1 MSAMRT
7 VIGLW
12 TDLGED
18 AGAVRT
24 QVFVK
29 EQGIA
34 PELEWDALDAKV
46 MHAVVYNEEGIPIG
60 TGRLITPSASGKPA
74 KIGRM
79 AVLAQYRRQGVGD
92 DILDALITE
101 AMQAG
106 YTSIELSAQAYVS
119 DFYVRHGFEK
129 IGPLFD
135 EVGIPHQKMV
145 LSLKLDSL

>member
-1 MSAMRT
+1 MSATRT

-12 TDLGED
+12 TDLGKD

-24 QVFVK
+24 EVFVK

-46 MHAVVYNEEGIPIG
+46 MHAVVYNDHGQPVG
-60 TGRLITPSASGKPA
+60 TGRLITPSQSHEPA

-79 AVLAQYRRQGVGD
+79 AVLFDYRRQGIGD

-101 AMQAG
+101 AVQAG

-119 DFYVRHGFEK
+119 DFYARHGFTPF
-129 IGPLFD
+129 GPLFN
-135 EVGIPHQKMV
+135 EVGIPHQKM
-145 LSLKLDSL
+145 LLKLDLES